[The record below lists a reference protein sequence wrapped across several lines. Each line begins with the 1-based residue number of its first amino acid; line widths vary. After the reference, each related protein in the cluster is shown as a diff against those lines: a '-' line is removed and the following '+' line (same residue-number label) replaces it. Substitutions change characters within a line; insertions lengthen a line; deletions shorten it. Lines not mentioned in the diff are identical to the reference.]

1 MNLEYFYA
9 LYNYN
14 YWANT
19 QILHATERVT
29 IEQFIAPTHHSHGS
43 LRGTLT
49 HTMMAEWIW
58 LSRWQGVSPT
68 AVLDENDF
76 PSLTSLRARWVDEEQ
91 KMRMFLG
98 TLHEND
104 LKRIVKYTN
113 TRGKPF
119 ARPLWEMLV
128 HVVNHGTQ
136 HRAEAAAILTD
147 LGHSPGD
154 WDFVYF
160 MDERRISNLA

>member
-1 MNLEYFYA
+1 MNLEYFLT

-14 YWANT
+14 YWANEK
-19 QILHATERVT
+19 ILQTAERVT
-29 IEQFIAPTHHSHGS
+29 VEQFLAPTKFSHGS
-43 LRGTLT
+43 LRDTLA
-49 HTMMAEWIW
+49 HTLSAEWIW

-68 AVLDENDF
+68 AMLPEDNFSTLQVLRD
-76 PSLTSLRARWVDEEQ
+76 RWRDEEQ
-91 KMRMFLG
+91 KLRAFLG
-98 TLHEND
+98 TLGEND
-104 LKRIVKYTN
+104 LTRIVKYNN

-119 ARPLWEMLV
+119 ERPLWHMLV

-154 WDFVYF
+154 LDFVYF
-160 MDERRISNLA
+160 IDGK

>member
-1 MNLEYFYA
+1 MNLEYFLT

-14 YWANT
+14 YWANEK
-19 QILHATERVT
+19 ILQTTERVT
-29 IEQFIAPTHHSHGS
+29 VEQFLAPTKNSHGS
-43 LRGTLT
+43 LRGTLV
-49 HTMMAEWIW
+49 HTMMAEWMW

-76 PSLTSLRARWVDEEQ
+76 PSLASLRARWMDEEQ
-91 KMRMFLG
+91 RMRTFLG

-104 LKRIVKYTN
+104 LKRIVKYIN
-113 TRGKPF
+113 TRGTPF
-119 ARPLWEMLV
+119 ERSLWHMLI

-160 MDERRISNLA
+160 MDGR

>member
-1 MNLEYFYA
+1 MNLEYFYT

-14 YWANT
+14 YWANAR
-19 QILHATERVT
+19 IFHAAENVT
-29 IEQFIAPTHHSHGS
+29 NEEFIAPTHNSHGS
-43 LRGTLT
+43 LRGTLV
-49 HTMMAEWIW
+49 HTLMAEWMW
-58 LSRWQGVSPT
+58 LNRWQGVSPK

-76 PSLTSLRARWVDEEQ
+76 PSLDVLRARWLDEEQ
-91 KMRMFLG
+91 KMRTFLG

-113 TRGKPF
+113 TRGTDF
-119 ARPLWEMLV
+119 ERPLWHMLV

-154 WDFVYF
+154 MDFILF
-160 MDERRISNLA
+160 ANGLH